1 LRNLKSA
8 RIVNNENLSKPELGD
23 YIDAYFPTI
32 NHIRKPL
39 QSKEL
44 KAILNKLKVA
54 NNVRGK
60 IKFVL
65 GLVYF
70 ILLVQFLTVL
80 LT

>member
-8 RIVNNENLSKPELGD
+8 RIVNNENLLKPEFED
-23 YIDAYFPTI
+23 YIGAYFPTI
-32 NHIRKPL
+32 NYTSKPL
-39 QSKEL
+39 QSKKL
-44 KAILNKLKVA
+44 KAISDKFKVA
-54 NNVRGK
+54 NNVMGK